1 LRCIEVALPTCRQ
14 NNKLNQEL
22 CLADKKA
29 LLAKNE
35 ACKSLIK
42 QQNVLLD
49 SALETIE
56 LTPWWKSPAF
66 IVPVSIAGGIALGFT
81 TAILADRLG
90 ADL

>member
-1 LRCIEVALPTCRQ
+1 
-14 NNKLNQEL
+14 LNREL

-29 LLAKNE
+29 QLAKNE
-35 ACKSLIK
+35 ACKSLVE

-66 IVPVSIAGGIALGFT
+66 IVPVSIVGGVALGFT
-81 TAILADRLG
+81 AAIIVDRLG